1 MPSVPPPGS
10 HQQRF
15 TTIDRAQRVRFRRA
29 VTLMLMTLFLPGSA
43 QLVSGNRRVGR
54 IALWTWLTV
63 LVVGVLAV
71 VSSYFWHGLAFWAGT
86 STVLLQV
93 LRLALMA
100 LAVGWAYLFVDAWRL
115 GQPLTLQRQHRLA
128 IVGVNG
134 FLCFSVAG
142 ALLFGAH
149 VVGVQRDFMISMFS
163 NGEAVGAHHG
173 RYNVLLMGGDAGA
186 GRWGLRPD
194 SMTVASIDAETG
206 KTVLISLPRNMQNFP
221 FPAGSVMEKQ
231 FPDGFDEEGMY
242 LNGLATWA
250 LDHAALFKGS
260 KNPGVDAT
268 IEGVEGITGLKMN
281 YWAMVN
287 LEGFKDLVDA
297 VGGVELNVRA
307 DRSRWACPAT
317 PSSSYIDPGTRTLN
331 GMDTLWFARA
341 RYDSD
346 DYSRMARQ
354 KCVMSAMLQQVSPQ
368 TARDELREDRQGQ
381 LGDGLH
387 QRPARRGRPLRR
399 PRAQGQEPE
408 DRHAVARAA
417 HDQHGGPRHRPGPR
431 QGRGGHRE
439 GGGSRAREARRD
451 RRGRTGGD
459 RVARDHRL
467 HGGRGDRGRRRRR
480 DGPGCRPDDAH
491 PDGTEHVPGRH
502 RRIARLAVHGLRRQ
516 PVGGPRRGLLSAPVP
531 PLGCTP

>member
-1 MPSVPPPGS
+1 
-10 HQQRF
+10 
-15 TTIDRAQRVRFRRA
+15 
-29 VTLMLMTLFLPGSA
+29 MLMTLFLPGSA

-54 IALWTWLTV
+54 IALWTWLS
-63 LVVGVLAV
+63 LAVVGVLAV
-71 VSSYFWHGLAFWAGT
+71 VTSYFWHGLAFWAGT

-93 LRLALMA
+93 LRLGLMA

-149 VVGVQRDFMISMFS
+149 VVSVQRDFMISMFG

-221 FPAGSVMEKQ
+221 FPEGSVMEKQ
-231 FPDGFDEEGMY
+231 FPDGFDERGDVPQRARH
-242 LNGLATWA
+242 LGARPRR
-250 LDHAALFKGS
+250 LFKGS

-297 VGGVELNVRA
+297 VGGVELNVRQRIPVGGLA
-307 DRSRWACPAT
+307 SDVDPLHRARHAHAQRHGHAVVRPRPSRLRRLLPHGPAEVRDERDAPAGQPAGRRCATSRRSPG
-317 PSSSYIDPGTRTLN
+317 PSSAMVSTNIPRGEVDRFVDLALKAKSQKIATLSLVPPMINTADPDIDLVQPRSP
-331 GMDTLWFARA
+331 RP
-341 RYDSD
+341 
-346 DYSRMARQ
+346 SR
-354 KCVMSAMLQQVSPQ
+354 
-368 TARDELREDRQGQ
+368 
-381 LGDGLH
+381 
-387 QRPARRGRPLRR
+387 RRRVVR
-399 PRAQGQEPE
+399 PRSPSRPPRPRR
-408 DRHAVARAA
+408 RH
-417 HDQHGGPRHRPGPR
+417 
-431 QGRGGHRE
+431 
-439 GGGSRAREARRD
+439 
-451 RRGRTGGD
+451 
-459 RVARDHRL
+459 RVARPPTPGDEATADAADGATDQGAAATPPAPTTPSTPPAVT
-467 HGGRGDRGRRRRR
+467 GGSLGSLSTGYAANQSEDLG
-480 DGPGCRPDDAH
+480 
-491 PDGTEHVPGRH
+491 
-502 RRIARLAVHGLRRQ
+502 AV
-516 PVGGPRRGLLSAPVP
+516 
-531 PLGCTP
+531 C